1 MQPAPIAFAH
11 VRSLHAGRRLRQP
24 VRASGRAAPV
34 APLRS
39 VTGSAVRV
47 ITNSQIVGDELVA
60 AIAFLSDAL
69 GLPALNPDADR
80 TAKAID
86 LAALRRAVAA

>member
-1 MQPAPIAFAH
+1 MFTAPIALAP

-24 VRASGRAAPV
+24 VRTGGRV
-34 APLRS
+34 APGAPLQS
-39 VTGSAVRV
+39 GAVRV

-60 AIAFLSDAL
+60 AVAFLSDAL

-86 LAALRRAVAA
+86 LAALRRAAAA

>member
-1 MQPAPIAFAH
+1 MHPAPIVFAP

-24 VRASGRAAPV
+24 MRASAPGGQR
-34 APLRS
+34 P
-39 VTGSAVRV
+39 TGGAHVRV

-60 AIAFLSDAL
+60 AVAFLSDAL

-86 LAALRRAVAA
+86 LAALRRAAA

>member
-1 MQPAPIAFAH
+1 MFPAPIVFAP

-24 VRASGRAAPV
+24 VRTSGRAAPV

-39 VTGSAVRV
+39 GTGSVRV

-60 AIAFLSDAL
+60 AVAFLSDAL

-86 LAALRRAVAA
+86 LAALRRAAA

>member
-1 MQPAPIAFAH
+1 MTPAPIAFAP

-24 VRASGRAAPV
+24 VRTGGRPGRVAPV
-34 APLRS
+34 QSGTGAPL
-39 VTGSAVRV
+39 RV
-47 ITNSQIVGDELVA
+47 ITNSQIVGDELVT

-86 LAALRRAVAA
+86 LAALRRAAAA